1 MNGTRPGLCPRAGLA
16 LLAAGALFTAACGG
30 NKGTLEVRILVPPDD
45 DVFASAAQ
53 VRMTVADQVV
63 TAPVSGGRFDVKLDI
78 EEPSQDQYTTLTVE
92 ALDGGGGLVGR
103 GRSPAFTLTTQES
116 EITVYVGRPG
126 RVTRTAVD
134 LLANKADRG
143 DTSEERTPRGRRDL
157 SGAALRGRQVQ
168 PVPERALG
176 VLLYGGVDEAGNVMK
191 SAWLYDPLT
200 HRLIAAG
207 APQRPVRGGVVVP
220 SANADKGQEAILW
233 GGAPVQGGAEGQAS
247 TAAEIFDPA
256 VSTLD
261 LVFRAPSAEVAD
273 PGGPAA
279 VQPVAVEIKEGV
291 FLVTGGRAAKGAP
304 DAPDV
309 AQNQALLLQR
319 YPAPDGSEDKSARPG
334 ARRLSP
340 PQGMNVQGPMAA
352 ARHRHSATPVTLA
365 DGAGAL
371 LFGGTAATDAPVAEV
386 FSLARLSFSS
396 LNLSAGGGM
405 PPIASRVG
413 HVAALL
419 KGGKVLIAG
428 GASGDPEQVLD
439 SALIIDPGSG
449 QVVVRERF
457 LAMPRRDASV
467 SLIGD
472 EVLICGGAGVDGKAL
487 ASCEAFTS
495 DGAGR
500 SREPFALPNARA
512 GHLALRLETDQLI
525 LVGGIGAEGKPL
537 SAIDL
542 YTSPR

>member
-1 MNGTRPGLCPRAGLA
+1 MNVKRPRSLAGPAFAFLS
-16 LLAAGALFTAACGG
+16 AGALLTAACGG
-30 NKGTLEVRILVPPDD
+30 SKGTLAVHILVPPDD

-53 VRMTVADQVV
+53 VRMTVADQIT

-78 EEPSQDQYTTLTVE
+78 EEPSQEQYTYLTVE
-92 ALDGGGGLVGR
+92 ALDGGGGVIGR

-134 LLANKADRG
+134 LLADKTDRG
-143 DTSEERTPRGRRDL
+143 DTNEERTVRGRRDL
-157 SGAALRGRQVQ
+157 SGVALRGRQVA

-176 VLLYGGVDEAGNVMK
+176 VLLYGGADEAGNVMK

-200 HRLIAAG
+200 HRLVAAG

-220 SANADKGQEAILW
+220 SADAEKGQEAILW
-233 GGAPVQGGAEGQAS
+233 GGAPVQGGVEGQAP
-247 TAAEIFDPA
+247 TMAEIFDPA
-256 VSTLD
+256 VSTLG
-261 LVFRAPSAEVAD
+261 LVFRNPSAEVAD

-279 VQPVAVEIKEGV
+279 VQPVAVEVKEGV
-291 FLVTGGRAAKGAP
+291 FLVSGGRAAKGAP

-309 AQNQALLLQR
+309 ATNQAVLLQR
-319 YPAPDGSEDKSARPG
+319 YPAPDGSMDKSARPG
-334 ARRLSP
+334 ARRIPP
-340 PQGMNVQGPMAA
+340 PQGMNSQGPMAA
-352 ARHRHSATPVTLA
+352 TRHRHSATPVILA
-365 DGAGAL
+365 DGPGVL
-371 LFGGTAATDAPVAEV
+371 LFGGAAMDAPVAEV
-386 FSLARLSFSS
+386 FSLARLSFSGLS
-396 LNLSAGGGM
+396 LSAGEGM
-405 PPIASRVG
+405 PPVVSRTG

-428 GASGDPEQVLD
+428 GAAGDPEQVLD

-449 QVVVRERF
+449 QVAVRERF
-457 LAMPRRDASV
+457 LATPRRDASV
-467 SLIGD
+467 SLIAD
-472 EVLICGGAGVDGKAL
+472 EVLICGGLGVDGKAV
-487 ASCEAFTS
+487 ASCEAFAA
-495 DGAGR
+495 DGSGR

-525 LVGGIGAEGKPL
+525 LVGGVGSEGKPL